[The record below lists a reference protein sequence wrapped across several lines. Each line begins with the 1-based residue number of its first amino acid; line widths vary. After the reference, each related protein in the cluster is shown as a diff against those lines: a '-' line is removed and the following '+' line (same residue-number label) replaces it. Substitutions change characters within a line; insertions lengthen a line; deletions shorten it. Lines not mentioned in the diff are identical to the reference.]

1 MPDVQE
7 VFHMATRKV
16 HPEPGFADRQQAHQR
31 RRRRNR
37 KLGAFAAT
45 AAILAVAVAVFIQ
58 ARGAPT
64 TTPADQSSSTTP
76 DFSRLSISGNSATL
90 SPDGTT
96 FAFWRDPGDESIK
109 NAAPFVLQVWL
120 INADGSGQKKIWQE
134 RGCCVVLS
142 PDLRWSN
149 DGSSIVVMIGD
160 HKHRIDVAT
169 GGSLPMPSSTGSS
182 AGA

>member
-58 ARGAPT
+58 ARGGPT
-64 TTPADQSSSTTP
+64 TTPADQPSSTAP
-76 DFSRLSISGNSATL
+76 DVFSVATGGHSPTL

-96 FAFWRDPGDESIK
+96 IAFWRDPLDPHIK
-109 NAAPFVLQVWL
+109 NGNPYVLQVWL
-120 INADGSGQKKIWQE
+120 INADGSGQRKIWQE

-142 PDLRWSN
+142 PDLRWSK
-149 DGSSIVVMIGD
+149 DSSSVVLIIGD
-160 HKHRIDVAT
+160 HKIRIDVAT